1 MCNCSRVRVTSLGEY
16 RIERNMKKIMVIG
29 AGTMGMD
36 ITQVFAVHGYSVIV
50 HDIKDEI
57 LEISTQKMKKS
68 LARLVEKGRIS
79 EKEKNATER
88 QVSYTTSLDAAV
100 DVDLVVEAAVERL
113 EVKRSIFSSLD
124 EICKKETI
132 FASNTSSISITA
144 IASGI
149 KRADR
154 FIGMHFFNPATVMQ
168 LIEVVRGARTSDA
181 TCKNIEKLAIDI
193 DKTAVVVNDSPG
205 FVVNKILVPMINEAA
220 ELLYTGVSTAKSID
234 SAIKLGANHPLG
246 PLELGDL
253 IGLDIVVSVMDVLY
267 KKTGD
272 SKYRC
277 SLLLRK
283 MVRAGDLGRKSGK
296 GFYTY
301 MK

>member
-205 FVVNKILVPMINEAA
+205 FVVNKILVPMIHKE
-220 ELLYTGVSTAKSID
+220 
-234 SAIKLGANHPLG
+234 H
-246 PLELGDL
+246 
-253 IGLDIVVSVMDVLY
+253 
-267 KKTGD
+267 
-272 SKYRC
+272 
-277 SLLLRK
+277 
-283 MVRAGDLGRKSGK
+283 
-296 GFYTY
+296 
-301 MK
+301 